1 MHRPLPSCPEAE
13 RELLGWVIGSQRDSS
28 DVLAMVR
35 ADDFHDVKH
44 AKIYEAIAELGKQ
57 RQTIDLVMVAE
68 KMRSMGLAQYL
79 GAVGGDAYLAGLV
92 AECSYLGADNAS
104 AHAKL
109 VLDASR
115 RRAVI
120 LASAQLVEKAYSGEL
135 TSAQLVEQFQSQLGA
150 LADRSH
156 AKVPRPF
163 REYLHAAIRQI
174 EARWSDPNKSA
185 VNGIPTGLTAADE
198 LTMGWQVSEAT
209 VIAARPSMG
218 KSSLGMQT
226 AIYAAEQGHPVL
238 VFALEMSGEETT
250 IRSLAS
256 ESRVNS
262 KWLKT
267 GMLQTANF
275 IAISK
280 TTGRLAG
287 LPIMLDDDGSQS
299 AATICAKA
307 RRWRRDPSI
316 FKTGDERGMILIDY
330 LQMIKRQPGSKA
342 QNKEQE
348 VTETF
353 RELKAMAKELKVA
366 LVCLASLSRE
376 CEKRNDKR
384 PIPSDLRD
392 SGNIESDAD
401 SIMMIYRD
409 EAYNDKTDEP
419 GVAELI
425 IRKARNGSVG
435 MVKTRWHAEHTSFA
449 DL

>member
-1 MHRPLPSCPEAE
+1 
-13 RELLGWVIGSQRDSS
+13 
-28 DVLAMVR
+28 
-35 ADDFHDVKH
+35 
-44 AKIYEAIAELGKQ
+44 
-57 RQTIDLVMVAE
+57 
-68 KMRSMGLAQYL
+68 
-79 GAVGGDAYLAGLV
+79 
-92 AECSYLGADNAS
+92 
-104 AHAKL
+104 
-109 VLDASR
+109 
-115 RRAVI
+115 
-120 LASAQLVEKAYSGEL
+120 
-135 TSAQLVEQFQSQLGA
+135 
-150 LADRSH
+150 
-156 AKVPRPF
+156 
-163 REYLHAAIRQI
+163 
-174 EARWSDPNKSA
+174 
-185 VNGIPTGLTAADE
+185 
-198 LTMGWQVSEAT
+198 
-209 VIAARPSMG
+209 
-218 KSSLGMQT
+218 
-226 AIYAAEQGHPVL
+226 
-238 VFALEMSGEETT
+238 
-250 IRSLAS
+250 
-256 ESRVNS
+256 
-262 KWLKT
+262 
-267 GMLQTANF
+267 MLQTANF